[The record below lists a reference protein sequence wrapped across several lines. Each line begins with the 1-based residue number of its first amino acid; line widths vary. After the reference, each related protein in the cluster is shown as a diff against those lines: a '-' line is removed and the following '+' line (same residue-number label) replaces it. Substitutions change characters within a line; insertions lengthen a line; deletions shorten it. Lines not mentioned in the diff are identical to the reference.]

1 MGEKTNEENWVEYTK
16 FGNLI
21 CMIFYKQT
29 YNVQLESKDFEN
41 FQKLKP
47 IRFILK
53 YLQYHLKG
61 INNEE
66 GKPNY
71 NE

>member
-1 MGEKTNEENWVEYTK
+1 
-16 FGNLI
+16 
-21 CMIFYKQT
+21 MIFYKQT